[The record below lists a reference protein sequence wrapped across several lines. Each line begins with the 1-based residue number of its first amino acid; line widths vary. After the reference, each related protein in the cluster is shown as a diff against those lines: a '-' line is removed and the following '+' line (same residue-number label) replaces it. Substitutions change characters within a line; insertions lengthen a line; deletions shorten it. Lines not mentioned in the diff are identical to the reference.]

1 MILNDDPPIGAQ
13 QGQRRDP
20 VLKIPNPAAM
30 RQERFGPIAKAKR
43 EKPISIYV
51 KKQGPL
57 PFQRLVKTGSGLG
70 QLPSGQA
77 LSHSLGCSVYAI

>member
-1 MILNDDPPIGAQ
+1 MIVNDDPPIGAQ
-13 QGQRRDP
+13 QGKRRDP

-30 RQERFGPIAKAKR
+30 RQKRFGSIAKAKR

-51 KKQGPL
+51 KKQGLL

-70 QLPSGQA
+70 LLPSGQV